1 MSSPQPAPERAVP
14 AQIEFP
20 EALPVSERR
29 GDIEAAIRDHQVVI
43 LAGETG
49 SGKTTQLPKICL
61 SLGRGRQLRI
71 GHTQPRRI
79 AARTVA
85 QRIADEL
92 KTSLGDLV
100 GYQIRFND
108 TVSDASAI
116 KLMTDG
122 ILLAELTH
130 DRDLSAYDTLIIDE
144 AHERSLN
151 IDFLLGYLKQ
161 LLPRRPDLKVIVTSA
176 TIDVARFSEHF
187 NDAPVIEVSGRTYPV
202 DVQYVGD
209 TEDRDEG
216 VRQQIADLLVE
227 IEQGRFGPRGDA
239 LVFLPGERDI
249 RELAK
254 ALRDNDRLRVLP
266 LYARL
271 SQAEQ
276 NRVFQSGGSG
286 MRVVLATNVAET
298 SLTVPGIR
306 YVIDPGE
313 ARISRYSVRSRLQRL
328 PVEPISQAS
337 ANQRKGRCGRL
348 SDGVCFRLY
357 SEQDFL
363 GRPEFTDPEIRR
375 TNLAAVVLRM
385 LELGLGDVD
394 RFPFIDP
401 PDPKVVRDGYRL
413 LEELGAVSARGKLT
427 ALGQRMARLPV
438 DPRLGR
444 MLLAAKELGCL
455 AEVLVIVSAMS
466 IQDPRERP
474 TDKQAQA
481 DQAHARFQHPRSDFL
496 AWLAL
501 WRYYE
506 AQRQALSQNQLRKLC
521 QREYLAYMRMRE
533 WREIHSQLVMACRQL
548 GFRVPPQL
556 PEEEAYEA
564 VHQAL
569 LTGLLGNVAQRDEG
583 KQFNATRNRK
593 IVVFPGSGQYKK
605 PPPWLVAGEIVETTQ
620 VYARQCGA
628 IEPDWLLRVNPRVLK
643 RHHYEPAWQRRSGR
657 VMAKERVT
665 LYGLTIS
672 DGRRV
677 HFGDIDAKAA
687 REIFIRDALVTGNVM
702 KPPRFLR
709 ENLALMRSVEELE
722 SRTRRRDL
730 LIEEEALVQFYDE
743 RLGPQ
748 CVGISSLIKWL
759 KADRTR
765 DEMLLLNREQ
775 ILVRDPGAEVEA
787 QFPPTLHWQ
796 GVDYQL
802 RYQFEPGRQND
813 GVSITIPLPLLNR
826 APRYLFEWLVPGL
839 LRDKCIALIKG
850 LPKALRKQLVPAPDV
865 VDAALAELTAEDSDL
880 CSALSGVLKRQRGVQ
895 VSPAEW
901 QPQQLE
907 DFYRMNIR
915 VVDASGKLLGQG
927 RDMAALVSE
936 FRSGEPAAAM
946 PQANSPERGNVERW
960 DFGDLPAVWKSKAAG
975 LDVVAH
981 PALVAEPEGV
991 AIRLLDYPGEATLA
1005 HEEGLVALA
1014 TRQASQVVK
1023 SLRKSLLA
1031 GNELVLAFA
1040 AVEIDRKTLVED
1052 VIAAAAH
1059 QSLTVG
1065 ALPRSDA
1072 AHKRWFD
1079 SLRSQW
1085 HAEAMAI
1092 GEQVAMALKAWSL
1105 GRTTGAKLGSDYRV
1119 SQDDCWQNMRA
1130 LLASQTLRYAG
1141 RDWLREYPRYAKAAE
1156 HRISRLNGQYLKD
1169 QKALEM
1175 LTPWYQK
1182 LEECERGYPGLVRLS
1197 AEAFQYRWMLEEF
1210 RVSLFAQQM
1219 KTRLPVSAKRLEQQ
1233 WQKVLQWIEQ
1243 NPR

>member
-1 MSSPQPAPERAVP
+1 MSTAQPVTEREVP
-14 AQIEFP
+14 AQIDFP
-20 EALPVSERR
+20 EQLPVSERR
-29 GDIEAAIRDHQVVI
+29 ADIEAAIRDHQVVI

-61 SLGRGRQLRI
+61 NLGRGRQLRI

-92 KTSLGDLV
+92 NTSLGGLV

-108 TVSDASAI
+108 TVSAASAI

-161 LLPRRPDLKVIVTSA
+161 LLPRRPDLKIIVTSA

-254 ALRDNDRLRVLP
+254 ALRFNDRLRVLP

-313 ARISRYSVRSRLQRL
+313 ARISRYSARSRLQRL
-328 PVEPISQAS
+328 PIEPISQAS

-413 LEELGAVSARGKLT
+413 LKELGAVSSRGKLT
-427 ALGQRMARLPV
+427 ALGQRLARLPV

-444 MLLAAKELGCL
+444 MLLAANELGCL

-474 TDKQAQA
+474 TDKQTQA

-496 AWLAL
+496 AWIAL

-506 AQRQALSQNQLRKLC
+506 TQRQALSQNQLRKLC

-533 WREIHSQLVMACRQL
+533 WREIHSQLVIACRQL

-556 PEEEAYEA
+556 PEEEAYESI
-564 VHQAL
+564 HQAL

-643 RHHYEPAWQRRSGR
+643 RSHYEPAWQRRSGR

-672 DGRRV
+672 DGRLV
-677 HFGDIDAKAA
+677 HFGDIDVKTS

-702 KPPRFLR
+702 KPPRFLK

-743 RLGPQ
+743 RLGED
-748 CVGISSLIKWL
+748 CVGITSLIKWL
-759 KADRTR
+759 KADRAR
-765 DEMLLLNREQ
+765 DEMLLLKREQ
-775 ILVRDPGAEVEA
+775 ILVRDPGAAVEA

-826 APRYLFEWLVPGL
+826 APRYLFDWLVPGL

-865 VDAALAELTAEDSDL
+865 VDAALAELSAEDSDL
-880 CSALSGVLKRQRGVQ
+880 CAALSGVLKRQRGVQ
-895 VSPAEW
+895 VAPSDW
-901 QPQQLE
+901 QPAQLE

-915 VVDASGKLLGQG
+915 VVDTEGKLLGQG
-927 RDMAALVSE
+927 RDMATLVAE
-936 FRSGEPAAAM
+936 FRSGEPAAAA
-946 PQANSPERGNVERW
+946 PQADSPERKNVERW
-960 DFGDLPAVWKSKAAG
+960 DFGDLPSVWKSKAAG
-975 LDVVAH
+975 LEVVAH
-981 PALVAEPEGV
+981 PALVAEQDNV
-991 AIRLLDYPGEATLA
+991 AVRLLDYPGEATLA
-1005 HEEGLVALA
+1005 HEDGLVALA
-1014 TRQASQVVK
+1014 IKQASQVVK
-1023 SLRKSLLA
+1023 SLRKSLLS

-1040 AVEIDRKTLVED
+1040 AVEIDRKQLVED
-1052 VIAAAAH
+1052 LIAAVAY
-1059 QSLTVG
+1059 QSLRG
-1065 ALPRSDA
+1065 LEPPRSDA
-1072 AHKRWFD
+1072 AFKRWFD
-1079 SLRSQW
+1079 GLRSDW
-1085 HAEAMAI
+1085 HGEAVAAS
-1092 GEQVAMALKAWSL
+1092 EQLAAALKAWST
-1105 GRTTGAKLGSDYRV
+1105 GRTASSKLGSDYRD
-1119 SQDDCWQNMRA
+1119 SQEDCWANMRA
-1130 LLASQTLRYAG
+1130 LLSSDTLRYAG
-1141 RDWLREYPRYAKAAE
+1141 SEWLKEYPRYAKAAE
-1156 HRISRLNGQYLKD
+1156 HRINRLNGQYLKD
-1169 QKALEM
+1169 QKALEL
-1175 LTPWYQK
+1175 LTPWYQT
-1182 LEECERGYPGLVRLS
+1182 LSDAQASYPGLVRLS
-1197 AEAFQYRWMLEEF
+1197 VEAFQYRWMLEEF

-1219 KTRLPVSAKRLEQQ
+1219 KTRLPVSSKRLEQQ
-1233 WQKVLQWIEQ
+1233 WQLVQQWMEQ